1 MNSFAEVAR
10 ANASAFGGGD
20 RDLRVTMAYSYSG
33 APAGTITGR
42 LADDVDAHSL
52 DDIGRVAAGPE
63 TDNLMIHAFGMGFAP
78 ANDLDPNRAPSAR
91 NNNRGSLYE
100 HALVS
105 PTPKVLA
112 AAGLG
117 SGYARTSTDTTV
129 LNLCPYLAV
138 FLTKLALDL
147 GEIDRVSTLL
157 KRFWIGAGLPW
168 NPSWDTSGGETTTT
182 PPTEDPRIALWRGAL
197 TDVKAHAGDAV
208 HKVDQAFP
216 HDGGG
221 TWAQALR
228 SLGKSV
234 LDTVAKAGL

>member
-10 ANASAFGGGD
+10 ANAAAFGGGA
-20 RDLRVTMAYSYSG
+20 RDLRVTMAYSYLG
-33 APAGTITGR
+33 APSGTITGR

-52 DDIGRVAAGPE
+52 DDIGRIPAGTE

-100 HALVS
+100 HAIMY

-112 AAGLG
+112 AMGLG
-117 SGYARTSTDTTV
+117 SGYQRTSTDTIV
-129 LNLCPYLAV
+129 YSYSPFYAIYCE
-138 FLTKLALDL
+138 KLALDL

-157 KRFWIGAGLPW
+157 KGLWISAGLAW
-168 NPSWDTSGGETTTT
+168 NPLWEGGGTTTT
-182 PPTEDPRIALWRGAL
+182 PPEDPRIALWRGAL
-197 TDVKAHAGDAV
+197 SDAKTHAGDAL
-208 HKVDQAFP
+208 HKVDQALP

-221 TWAQALR
+221 LWAQALR
-228 SLGKSV
+228 SFAKDV